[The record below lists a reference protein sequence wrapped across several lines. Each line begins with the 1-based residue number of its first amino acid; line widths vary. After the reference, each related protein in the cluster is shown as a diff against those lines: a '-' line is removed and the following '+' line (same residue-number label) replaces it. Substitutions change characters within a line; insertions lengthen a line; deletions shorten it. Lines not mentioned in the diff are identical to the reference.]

1 MRGQGMGL
9 AAAVKVQNDLHR
21 NERNYTYIVD
31 GWIDRQIERQIDRQI
46 DRDIERDIERDRD
59 RRIKRFN

>member
-31 GWIDRQIERQIDRQI
+31 GWIDR
-46 DRDIERDIERDRD
+46 
-59 RRIKRFN
+59 